1 MKPIRF
7 NDALRRAA
15 EATQFPDA
23 GQIGIIRD
31 VYGRIRFAINK
42 EAEGFPAT
50 VLEHLRQTS
59 QSLGGYGLTEGV
71 VFRDHFS
78 DPDAIFNHPDWH
90 QTIVPGYEYEE
101 ENGEIVVAEDIAV
114 RVLDRQI
121 TGQDWL
127 HTPSNSNV
135 EPRAAM
141 PPRLVFYGIKGGVG
155 RSTSLAMLAYLLAQ
169 EGKRVLLLDF
179 DLESPG
185 LSGLLLP
192 PERRAEFGL
201 VDWFV
206 EDAVGQSD
214 TLTASLVT
222 DSPLAE
228 NLSGSIRVASAIG
241 NGETAYLA
249 KLARVYAD
257 VPAKSGAV
265 RFADRMRRLVEA
277 LEAQEQPDVVLIDS
291 RAGLH
296 DLAAISIA
304 GLATLALLFATDTP
318 QNWQGYQQLFAH
330 WQCRPEV
337 LRGVRERLAI
347 VQALFPESD
356 QEGRARR
363 FLENSWNLFRESL
376 YDNVEAGC
384 ETPADAFTFDLES
397 EGAPHFPLRVRWN
410 ARFQEFDPLLSESK
424 GGVGQMDV
432 ELAFGSFF
440 RSIKAM
446 VFEE

>member
-7 NDALRRAA
+7 NDAMRRAA

-31 VYGRIRFAINK
+31 VYGRIRFAINQD
-42 EAEGFPAT
+42 AAGYPAT
-50 VLEHLRQTS
+50 TLEHLRQAS
-59 QSLGGYGLTEGV
+59 QALGGYGLADGV
-71 VFRDHFS
+71 IFRDHFS
-78 DPDAIFNHPDWH
+78 DPDAIFNHQDWH
-90 QTIVPGYEYEE
+90 ETIVSGYERED

-127 HTPSNSNV
+127 HTRSSVAPTT
-135 EPRAAM
+135 

-206 EDAVGQSD
+206 EDAVRQSD
-214 TLTASLVT
+214 TLTGSLVA

-257 VPAKSGAV
+257 VPGQIGGV
-265 RFADRMRRLVEA
+265 RFADRMRRLVEV

-304 GLATLALLFATDTP
+304 GLATMALLFATDTP

-363 FLENSWNLFRESL
+363 FLENSWNLFRDTL

-410 ARFQEFDPLLSESK
+410 ARFQEFDPLLSESR

-440 RSIKAM
+440 RSVKAM